1 MVATIQTDKL
11 TKHFGGQE
19 VLRGISIIFEQG
31 KTYAISGVSG
41 TGKSTLMHLL
51 SGFDKPSSGAVL
63 FNDKNIAHF
72 SSAARTH
79 FLNQSIGHVFQQ
91 PYLIRELS
99 VAENVMTPGLIMGSS
114 LLAARP
120 RALELLEAVGLAD
133 HAEKKPSALSGGQQ
147 QRVALARAL
156 FNQPSFLLADELTGN
171 LDKETGRSIVAFLLE
186 LQQQSNMGV
195 IISTHDSY
203 VAESMQQRF
212 SLEQGALVV
221 L

>member
-1 MVATIQTDKL
+1 
-11 TKHFGGQE
+11 
-19 VLRGISIIFEQG
+19 
-31 KTYAISGVSG
+31 
-41 TGKSTLMHLL
+41 
-51 SGFDKPSSGAVL
+51 
-63 FNDKNIAHF
+63 
-72 SSAARTH
+72 
-79 FLNQSIGHVFQQ
+79 
-91 PYLIRELS
+91 
-99 VAENVMTPGLIMGSS
+99 MGSS

-156 FNQPSFLLADELTGN
+156 FNQPAFLLADELTGN
-171 LDKETGRSIVAFLLE
+171 LDKETGRSIVRFLLE

-212 SLEQGALVV
+212 TLEQGSLIQVYQ
-221 L
+221 